1 MTRRELTDEQIEAR
15 MPKKA
20 GRPAMTAAQPV
31 AVVLNG
37 EAAAQAVADVDGL
50 AQLQA
55 SYGQERDLANQMLG
69 QIQMSRAI
77 SKFTDVVSLQKLK
90 YIKEN
95 KSYRALSGQKGIDRN
110 GSEITDV
117 GTWAGFCAALGVS
130 ASKIDED
137 LTNLQIF
144 GEEAL
149 AQLTQAGAGYREL
162 RQYRKLPEDQKQA
175 LIEVAKAGDKE
186 GFVELAEEIIAKHAK
201 EKESLAAKEA
211 EARAQIE
218 AKDKVLADNAT
229 KINEQAQALELARSE
244 KFTPAPGS
252 VARTKAEAAL
262 LKEVFKQSLCINGR
276 MRALFAAVNGA
287 LSDSGA
293 GEAVQQA
300 ARAAV
305 QHLAQQFADIA
316 REFDIAIDL
325 DERIDP
331 PWTAEDEAALAA
343 LAAKKFGVASKVTHC
358 STGGGASLEFQ
369 IGRAHV

>member
-1 MTRRELTDEQIEAR
+1 MTRTELTDEQIEAR

-20 GRPAMTAAQPV
+20 GRPAMPAAQPV
-31 AVVLNG
+31 AVVLRG
-37 EAAAQAVADVDGL
+37 EETAPEVAAVDGL
-50 AQLQA
+50 TQLQA

-201 EKESLAAKEA
+201 EKEALTTQVEESKATL
-211 EARAQIE
+211 E
-218 AKDKVLADNAT
+218 AKDRVLQSKADL
-229 KINEQAQALELARSE
+229 INKLEEQTARKFKPLPGSEARTAAEQALLQELDEATSS
-244 KFTPAPGS
+244 TYLAMH
-252 VARTKAEAAL
+252 RTFKAADA
-262 LKEVFKQSLCINGR
+262 
-276 MRALFAAVNGA
+276 A
-287 LSDSGA
+287 LSDTGA
-293 GEAVQQA
+293 RDAIQ
-300 ARAAV
+300 ARARQAIEFM
-305 QHLAQQFADIA
+305 AQQLADMAEEFGIA
-316 REFDIAIDL
+316 VDL
-325 DERIDP
+325 EERIAP
-331 PWTAEDEAALAA
+331 TWLNEDAIAALAA
-343 LAAKKFGVASKVTHC
+343 RNAANPHTNP
-358 STGGGASLEFQ
+358 
-369 IGRAHV
+369 RAQ

>member
-20 GRPAMTAAQPV
+20 GRPAMPAAQAV

-37 EAAAQAVADVDGL
+37 EETAQEVAAVDGL
-50 AQLQA
+50 TQLQA

-201 EKESLAAKEA
+201 EKEALATQVEEA
-211 EARAQIE
+211 QATLE
-218 AKDKVLADNAT
+218 AKDRVLQTRAELIG
-229 KINEQAQALELARSE
+229 KLEEQVAG
-244 KFTPAPGS
+244 KFKPLPGS
-252 VARTKAEAAL
+252 EARTAQEQAL
-262 LKEVFKQSLCINGR
+262 LKELDEGTSSAFLSMHRTFK
-276 MRALFAAVNGA
+276 AADAA
-287 LSDSGA
+287 LSGSGA
-293 GEAVQQA
+293 RDAIQ
-300 ARAAV
+300 ARARQAV
-305 QHLAQQFADIA
+305 EFLAQQLADMCE
-316 REFDIAIDL
+316 EFGISVDL
-325 DERIDP
+325 DERINP
-331 PWTAEDEAALAA
+331 SWLSEDAIAAIEARNAA
-343 LAAKKFGVASKVTHC
+343 NPHTN
-358 STGGGASLEFQ
+358 T
-369 IGRAHV
+369 RAQ

>member
-15 MPKKA
+15 MPKKP
-20 GRPAMTAAQPV
+20 GRPAMPAAQPV
-31 AVVLNG
+31 ALTLNDQATAQDV
-37 EAAAQAVADVDGL
+37 AAVDGL

-201 EKESLAAKEA
+201 EKEALTA
-211 EARAQIE
+211 EVEETKATLE
-218 AKDKVLADNAT
+218 AKDRVLQDNAQ
-229 KINEQAQALELARSE
+229 KINEQAQALELARSS
-244 KFTPAPGS
+244 KFTPRPGS
-252 VARTKAEAAL
+252 VARTKAEDAL
-262 LKEVFKQSLCINGR
+262 LKEVFVQSLRINTR
-276 MRALFAAVNGA
+276 MRALFCSVDAALG
-287 LSDSGA
+287 DSGGNA
-293 GEAVQQA
+293 SEAVQQA
-300 ARAAV
+300 ARASV
-305 QHLAQQFADIA
+305 QFLAQQFADIA
-316 REFDIAIDL
+316 QEFGVVIDL
-325 DERIDP
+325 DERIEA
-331 PWTAEDEAALAA
+331 PWTAEDEAALQV
-343 LAAKKFGVASKVTHC
+343 LAARNAAEDKAARRPT
-358 STGGGASLEFQ
+358 
-369 IGRAHV
+369 R